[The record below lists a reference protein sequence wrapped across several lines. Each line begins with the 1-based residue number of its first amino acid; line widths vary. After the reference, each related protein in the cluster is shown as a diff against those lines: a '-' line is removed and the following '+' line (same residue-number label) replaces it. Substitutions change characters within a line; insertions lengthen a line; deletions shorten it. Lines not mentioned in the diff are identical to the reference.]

1 MSASGLAFE
10 ADPHIDQ
17 GYNDHAEQVMV
28 GGGTLAPESIMIVWE
43 D

>member
-1 MSASGLAFE
+1 MS
-10 ADPHIDQ
+10 DQ

-28 GGGTLAPESIMIVWE
+28 DGGTLAPESIMIMWE